1 MSDYEAHRG
10 TLTKVQKTKEEVVQ
24 EFLDNYKG
32 KNKEILKAKNN
43 LLSKDDLDEL
53 FQDYLEDSYIELD
66 SNIYKVKN
74 IVIDDEMLIMDK
86 NPDGTLSYIVKFYN
100 GGCGFNE
107 ALEAAY
113 ERIKK

>member
-1 MSDYEAHRG
+1 
-10 TLTKVQKTKEEVVQ
+10 
-24 EFLDNYKG
+24 
-32 KNKEILKAKNN
+32 
-43 LLSKDDLDEL
+43 
-53 FQDYLEDSYIELD
+53 
-66 SNIYKVKN
+66 
-74 IVIDDEMLIMDK
+74 MDK